1 MMVRTYK
8 CKNAKGYTEQQLLAA
23 IKAVKEG
30 EMKVTLAAR
39 KYNIPVTTLYD
50 HTKGKFHKIGAG
62 APTVLTA
69 REEKEIVVTLQVL
82 QEIGFG
88 LTKEL
93 VAVVIRDYLKDQPD

>member
-1 MMVRTYK
+1 MQ
-8 CKNAKGYTEQQLLAA
+8 KGIPSSSYLAA

-30 EMKVTLAAR
+30 EIKVTLAAR
-39 KYNIPVTTLYD
+39 KYNIPVTTLYDHNSD